1 MKEAWYRHAIEYNR
15 TTQMYLEGIMLSE
28 IRLRKTHAGW
38 YHLYVDSK
46 KAELVITR
54 GWGGGGSRT
63 EEISNRTNS
72 QLKGE

>member
-1 MKEAWYRHAIEYNR
+1 
-15 TTQMYLEGIMLSE
+15 MYLEGIMLSE

-54 GWGGGGSRT
+54 GWGGV
-63 EEISNRTNS
+63 
-72 QLKGE
+72 GEAELRKYQTVQIHN